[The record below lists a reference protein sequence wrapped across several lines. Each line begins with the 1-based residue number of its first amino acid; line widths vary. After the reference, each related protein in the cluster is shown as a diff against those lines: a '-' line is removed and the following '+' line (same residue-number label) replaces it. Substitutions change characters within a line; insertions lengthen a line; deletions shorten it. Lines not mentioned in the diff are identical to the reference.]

1 MQYSVPWTSLSI
13 VLGMATSGTPAFD
26 QDLRVGQRVVA
37 ADRDQDVDAER
48 REVVED
54 ERRQVV
60 EAVADGVAARAR
72 PRPATAAAPPSRI
85 LRGFVREVCRI
96 VPPVRSIVRV
106 LIRSSGRR

>member
-1 MQYSVPWTSLSI
+1 MPS
-13 VLGMATSGTPAFD
+13 D
-26 QDLRVGQRVVA
+26 
-37 ADRDQDVDAER
+37 

-60 EAVADGVAARAR
+60 DARR
-72 PRPATAAAPPSRI
+72 PSRSGPASASSSQGGRPAARI